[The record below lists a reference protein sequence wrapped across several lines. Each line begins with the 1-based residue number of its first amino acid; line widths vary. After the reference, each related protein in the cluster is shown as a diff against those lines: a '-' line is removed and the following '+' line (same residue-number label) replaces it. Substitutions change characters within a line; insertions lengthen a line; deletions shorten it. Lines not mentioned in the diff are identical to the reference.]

1 MTNQATGKL
10 ELEALHQI
18 PMKWIEDVTYIN
30 MYGDHRFSIKIFNV
44 LEEFQFR
51 TRDADSAHN
60 WVVTLLSAV
69 EASNKGIMMS
79 NVTPPPLAGS
89 ENSKTGNV
97 DNTTSSLS
105 SDGPVTR
112 GEEPKVHTI
121 KELRAIAEKNGIGKL
136 KYRSCFFP
144 LFINSLF
151 PILFLCASSRFSSK
165 ILVGWKDQS

>member
-1 MTNQATGKL
+1 MTNPATGKL

-18 PMKWIEDVTYIN
+18 PMKWIEDVTYVN
-30 MYGDHRFSIKIFNV
+30 MYGDHRFAIKIFNV

-79 NVTPPPLAGS
+79 NVTPPPLAGL
-89 ENSKTGNV
+89 ENPNLSNV
-97 DNTTSSLS
+97 DHTTSCLP
-105 SDGPVTR
+105 SDGPVSR

-121 KELRAIAEKNGIGKL
+121 KELRAIAEKAGIGKL
-136 KYRSCFFP
+136 KK
-144 LFINSLF
+144 
-151 PILFLCASSRFSSK
+151 SSFSF
-165 ILVGWKDQS
+165 VH